1 MRTGKYHYLKYVTI
15 WAVNIIAKTK
25 GYSIE
30 RAYEINPLFGSLV
43 ESKIKYYEQ
52 HLKYVMQV
60 AMSFQVFDDML
71 EEYGNFQKQ
80 LNEDTEF
87 LKNKK
92 YDWSLEDDYD
102 RLIPEVFTDFKGNT
116 YGPDE
121 EDVKDFNEF
130 CEKNKKALELN
141 KLIMTRI
148 EELHNK
154 ALSLS
159 ENRMKGYPRDIRL
172 KFQEL
177 KQIALD
183 QWETFDTLNKKVLKE
198 EYETYS
204 HEGDYYYYDDMDK
217 FDALMDYYGNVQK
230 EIDKVTT
237 LNVVSYAEGMDY
249 LKRRRSELD
258 D

>member
-52 HLKYVMQV
+52 YLKYAMQV

-87 LKNKK
+87 LKNNK
-92 YDWSLEDDYD
+92 YDWDLDYEYEN
-102 RLIPEVFTDFKGNT
+102 LIPTTILDFKGNS

-121 EDVKDFNEF
+121 EEVKELASQMGLQGDNENIDVKKITKMLND
-130 CEKNKKALELN
+130 KKKSLIIEEVKLELI
-141 KLIMTRI
+141 KVVL
-148 EELHNK
+148 
-154 ALSLS
+154 
-159 ENRMKGYPRDIRL
+159 G
-172 KFQEL
+172 
-177 KQIALD
+177 IAIIVI
-183 QWETFDTLNKKVLKE
+183 TCLNIL
-198 EYETYS
+198 
-204 HEGDYYYYDDMDK
+204 
-217 FDALMDYYGNVQK
+217 
-230 EIDKVTT
+230 
-237 LNVVSYAEGMDY
+237 
-249 LKRRRSELD
+249 
-258 D
+258 

>member
-52 HLKYVMQV
+52 YLKYAMQV

-87 LKNKK
+87 LKNNK
-92 YDWSLEDDYD
+92 YDWDLDYEYEN
-102 RLIPEVFTDFKGNT
+102 LIPTTILDFKGNS

-121 EDVKDFNEF
+121 EEVKDFNEF
-130 CEKNKKALELN
+130 CEKNKKALALN

-172 KFQEL
+172 NFQEL
-177 KQIALD
+177 KQLALD
-183 QWETFDTLNKKVLKE
+183 QWMTFKELNKVVLKE
-198 EYETYS
+198 EYETYL
-204 HEGDYYYYDDMDK
+204 HEGDYYYSDDMDK
-217 FDALMDYYGNVQK
+217 FNSLMDFYGNAQK

>member
-1 MRTGKYHYLKYVTI
+1 MRTGKFHYLKYVTI

-52 HLKYVMQV
+52 HLKYAMQV

-87 LKNKK
+87 LKNNK
-92 YDWSLEDDYD
+92 YDWSLDDEYQS
-102 RLIPEVFTDFKGNT
+102 LIPTVFTDFKGNS

-121 EDVKDFNEF
+121 QEVEDFKKF
-130 CEKNKKALELN
+130 CEKNKEALELN

-159 ENRMKGYPRDIRL
+159 ERRMKGYERDIRL

-177 KQIALD
+177 KQLALD
-183 QWETFDTLNKKVLKE
+183 QWDTFNTLNKVVLKE

-217 FDALMDYYGNVQK
+217 FDALMDFYGNAQK

>member
-1 MRTGKYHYLKYVTI
+1 MRTGKYQYLKYVTI
-15 WAVNIIAKTK
+15 WAVNIIANVK
-25 GYSIE
+25 GYSLE
-30 RAYEINPLFGSLV
+30 KAYEIDKVFGSLV

-52 HLKYVMQV
+52 QLEYVMQV
-60 AMSFQVFDDML
+60 SMSFQVYDDML

-87 LKNKK
+87 LRNNK
-92 YDWSLEDDYD
+92 YDWDLENELEY
-102 RLIPEVFTDFKGNT
+102 LIPVIFEDFRGKRYEPDKEEVKLFEEFKKKHK
-116 YGPDE
+116 E
-121 EDVKDFNEF
+121 EL
-130 CEKNKKALELN
+130 ALN

-148 EELHNK
+148 DELHNK

-159 ENRMKGYPRDIRL
+159 ENRMKGYPSDIRQG
-172 KFQEL
+172 FQKL

-183 QWETFDTLNKKVLKE
+183 QWMTFKELNHKVLKE
-198 EYETYS
+198 EYEVYS

-217 FDALMDYYGNVQK
+217 FNALTDYYDEVRK
-230 EIDKVTT
+230 AIDNVTT
-237 LNVVSYAEGMDY
+237 INVESYAEGMDY

>member
-1 MRTGKYHYLKYVTI
+1 MRTGKFHYLKYVTI

-87 LKNKK
+87 LKNNK
-92 YDWSLEDDYD
+92 YDYD
-102 RLIPEVFTDFKGNT
+102 LDSEYQSLIPMGILDFDGNPYVTAEQDEDFK
-116 YGPDE
+116 
-121 EDVKDFNEF
+121 EF

-141 KLIMTRI
+141 ELIMTRI

-183 QWETFDTLNKKVLKE
+183 QWKTFETLNKVLLKE

-204 HEGDYYYYDDMDK
+204 HEGDYYYDDDMDN
-217 FDALMDYYGNVQK
+217 FDALMDFYGNAQK

-249 LKRRRSELD
+249 LNRRRSELD